1 MSNAKL
7 WCLTLIP
14 SEIISLILTVLLA
27 LYFTSFILYI
37 VRLLKGPTL
46 PDRVLALDSLGY
58 DLATFMLVLSIYLNS
73 PMMAVCALSLALWI
87 YAVDI
92 YIAKYL
98 EAKEIGG

>member
-1 MSNAKL
+1 
-7 WCLTLIP
+7 LIP

>member
-1 MSNAKL
+1 M
-7 WCLTLIP
+7 P

-46 PDRVLALDSLGY
+46 SDRVLALDSLGY
-58 DLATFMLVLSIYLNS
+58 DLAAFMLVLSIYLNS

-98 EAKEIGG
+98 EAKEVGG

>member
-98 EAKEIGG
+98 EAKEMGG

>member
-1 MSNAKL
+1 M
-7 WCLTLIP
+7 IP

-37 VRLLKGPTL
+37 VRLLKEPTL

-98 EAKEIGG
+98 EAKEMGG

>member
-1 MSNAKL
+1 
-7 WCLTLIP
+7 LIP

-37 VRLLKGPTL
+37 VRLLKEPTL

-98 EAKEIGG
+98 EAKEMGG

>member
-1 MSNAKL
+1 LSDAKL